1 MTVTQNVPKAK
12 LLVTGC
18 TGLLGSNICYN
29 LRDSFEIT
37 GISRGPFF
45 MNGIEHIRADF
56 SNGEE
61 MHELFSASKYDA
73 VIHCAAITNVDAC
86 EKDPHQAFE
95 INTEAAYALSRQA
108 QSQDARFVFI
118 STDAVFAGESEVP
131 YKETDPVDPIS
142 IYGQTK
148 VKAEEKILENRNS
161 LVVRTNMYGFNWLD
175 KESLSEWVIRSI
187 QQGDN
192 IKMFYDV
199 VFNPLLANTLATSI
213 ARALHLEARGILNIG
228 CTTPLSKYDFG
239 REIAMRMGRP
249 CKIQPISV
257 DDFGFAAKRA
267 HYMHLNCDKA
277 QKLGISLPSIYDDID
292 EMLELLTLG
301 YDRKIRG

>member
-1 MTVTQNVPKAK
+1 MAITQDKPKAK

-29 LRDSFEIT
+29 LRSSFEIT
-37 GISRGPFF
+37 GISRGPFL
-45 MNGIEHIRADF
+45 MSGIKHIHADF
-56 SNGEE
+56 SNSED
-61 MHELFSASKYDA
+61 MRELFDANEYDA

-86 EKDPHQAFE
+86 EKDPHRAFE
-95 INTEAAYALSRQA
+95 VNTDAAYALSRLA

-161 LVVRTNMYGFNWLD
+161 LVVRTNMYGFNRLS

-187 QQGDN
+187 QQGND
-192 IKMFYDV
+192 IRMFHDV
-199 VFNPLLANTLATSI
+199 VFNPLLVNTLANSI
-213 ARALHLEARGILNIG
+213 MQALRLEEHGILNIG

-239 REIAMRMGRP
+239 REIAARMGQP

-257 DDFGFAAKRA
+257 DDFGFMAKRA

-292 EMLELLTLG
+292 EMFELLALG
-301 YDRKIRG
+301 YDKKIRE